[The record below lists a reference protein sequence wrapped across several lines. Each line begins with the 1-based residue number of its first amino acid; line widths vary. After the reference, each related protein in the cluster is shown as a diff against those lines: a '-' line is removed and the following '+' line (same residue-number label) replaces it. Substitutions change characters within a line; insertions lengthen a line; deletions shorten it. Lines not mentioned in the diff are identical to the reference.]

1 MSAPKTSAR
10 LPGAKDPRLE
20 SWLRRASHDLRGNVA
35 TIEFALQGMKRF
47 SGDAGTGLPQ
57 AEVLEILRR
66 RTQVLKGDLD
76 HVFLFLRL
84 VLLEREAAA
93 ADVAVD
99 QVIRAA
105 IEELPENQRGRIQ
118 YLPAEPMRQLVPGFL
133 AGSALRPVLKNA
145 VLYGTGPV
153 SVVCTEMNGGL
164 ALDVSNRGN
173 GIPQDERGVLFE
185 PFVRGAN
192 SRGIP
197 GLGLGLAI
205 ARLSV
210 QASGGSLDLVA
221 WNPED
226 TRFRLFMPLTTRSS

>member
-47 SGDAGTGLPQ
+47 SADAGTGLPQ

-66 RTQVLKGDLD
+66 RTHVLKGDLD
-76 HVFLFLRL
+76 RVFLFLRL
-84 VLLEREAAA
+84 ALLEQEEVI
-93 ADVAVD
+93 ADMAVD
-99 QVIRAA
+99 QVIRVA
-105 IEELPENQRGRIQ
+105 IEELPENHRGRIQ

-133 AGSALRPVLKNA
+133 VGAALESVLRNA
-145 VLYGTGPV
+145 TLYGVGPV
-153 SVVCTEMNGGL
+153 NVVCAKLNGGL
-164 ALDVSNRGN
+164 ALDVSNRGS
-173 GIPQDERGVLFE
+173 GIPPEEHGVLFE

-192 SRGIP
+192 SKGIP
-197 GLGLGLAI
+197 GMGLGLAI
-205 ARLSV
+205 AQLSV
-210 QASGGSLDLVA
+210 QAAGGSLDLIA

-226 TRFRLFMPLTTRSS
+226 TRFRLLIPLTTRKS

>member
-1 MSAPKTSAR
+1 MNTPKTPAR
-10 LPGAKDPRLE
+10 LAGAKDPRLE

-47 SGDAGTGLPQ
+47 SADSATGLPQ

-84 VLLEREAAA
+84 ALLERVEAP
-93 ADVAVD
+93 ADMTVD
-99 QVIRAA
+99 QVVRSA
-105 IEELPENQRGRIQ
+105 IEELPENHRGRVQ
-118 YLPAEPMRQLVPGFL
+118 YAPAVSMRQLVPGFQVGL
-133 AGSALRPVLKNA
+133 GLGAVLRNA

-153 SVVCTEMNGGL
+153 SVLCTEKNGVL
-164 ALDVSNRGN
+164 ELDVVNRGG
-173 GIPQDERGVLFE
+173 GIPQDERGALFE

-192 SRGIP
+192 SKGIP

-205 ARLSV
+205 ARYSL
-210 QASGGSLDLVA
+210 QAAQGSLDVIA
-221 WNPED
+221 WSPED
-226 TRFRLFMPLTTRSS
+226 TRFRLTVPSMARAN